1 MKFSKLFNIHKKR
14 SPFLDFPFKGQG
26 NKKLL
31 ISDMLID
38 LFETLEKKPSRWVV
52 EFGVHGGHDG
62 VILEPLISDDY
73 SGVLI
78 ESSKSGYE
86 QVKEIYKHNP
96 LITCIN
102 SFVEPVGK
110 KSLDNLLATTS
121 CPKYFDVLLIDI
133 DSIDYQVW
141 DSFNNYHPI
150 FVIIEFQPLY
160 GPNLKRIHNVS
171 LNEWVGEASFIK
183 GSSIKS
189 LVELGRKKGYSLV
202 TTTRND
208 AYFVKEE
215 FLHCFHLNEVNIDDI
230 FSYSFLQISPSLLSF
245 KQLLSKYYIY
255 GLATI
260 MAKLKRLIKIK

>member
-1 MKFSKLFNIHKKR
+1 
-14 SPFLDFPFKGQG
+14 
-26 NKKLL
+26 
-31 ISDMLID
+31 
-38 LFETLEKKPSRWVV
+38 
-52 EFGVHGGHDG
+52 
-62 VILEPLISDDY
+62 DY

-86 QVKEIYKHNP
+86 QVKKIYKHNP

-215 FLHCFHLNEVNIDDI
+215 FLHCFHLDEVNIDDV
-230 FSYSFLQISPSLLSF
+230 FSYSLLH
-245 KQLLSKYYIY
+245 
-255 GLATI
+255 
-260 MAKLKRLIKIK
+260 